1 MEIQVKIPKTSISK
15 KKVSLKDESQFKK
28 DIITFVND
36 LENKDFLNT
45 ILYDKFIK
53 SGIEKTMLDQMIDR
67 IKVFS
72 SYDDDE
78 TNINFPYEDWIPKLL
93 EYYTEKL
100 T

>member
-1 MEIQVKIPKTSISK
+1 MEIQVKIPKPSVSK
-15 KKVSLKDESQFKK
+15 KKVLIKNEAQFKK

-36 LENKDFLNT
+36 LENRDFFNS
-45 ILYDKFIK
+45 ILYEKFIK
-53 SGIEKTMLDQMIDR
+53 SGIEKKMLDQMVER

-93 EYYTEKL
+93 EYYTEVI